1 MLRRRALSD
10 SERTAPASAGPSGG
24 PSERTIILLIGLVQ
38 FVNILD
44 FVMVMPLGPDFAR
57 ALSIDVARLGY
68 LGGSYTAAAGVAGL
82 VLAPWLDRYD
92 RRWVLCFSMLGL
104 VVGTGAGALAIDLP
118 TLLAARIVAGFFGG
132 PATASALAI
141 ITDVVPVERRGR
153 AMGAVMAAF
162 SFASV
167 LGVPLGLFLARIG
180 DWRTPFWALAIFGA
194 AVTLGCVALLPP
206 LRVHLSPAARS
217 QPKTRLIDM
226 LGRPEVRWSYLMTAA
241 VMMSGFTIIP
251 NISAYVQGNLGYP
264 REALERLY
272 AIGGCASFIAM
283 TSAGRLVDAT
293 RPLYS
298 GLLGVTGFAIV
309 TATMFIWPV
318 ASVTVF
324 FVAFMT
330 VMALRNV
337 AYQTLASRVPR
348 PHERGRFMS
357 LQSAIGHLA
366 GAGGAITGS
375 HLLTSLPGGKV
386 GNIEELAYL
395 AIGISFVIPVAM
407 YIVET
412 RLAER
417 RVEVAAP

>member
-1 MLRRRALSD
+1 MSD
-10 SERTAPASAGPSGG
+10 SERTARPPAG

-141 ITDVVPVERRGR
+141 ITDVVPVARRGR

-194 AVTLGCVALLPP
+194 LVTLGCVALLPP
-206 LRVHLSPAARS
+206 LRLHLSSTGRS
-217 QPKTRLIDM
+217 QMGATRLGEM
-226 LGRPEVRWSYLMTAA
+226 LRRPEVRWSYLMTAA

-264 REALERLY
+264 RQALERLY
-272 AIGGCASFIAM
+272 AIGGCASFVAM
-283 TSAGRLVDAT
+283 TAAGRLVDAT

-298 GLLGVTGFAIV
+298 GLLGVIGFAIV

-337 AYQTLASRVPR
+337 AYQTLASRVPS
-348 PHERGRFMS
+348 PQERGRFMS

-395 AIGISFVIPVAM
+395 AIGISFLIPLAM